1 MTFSTGT
8 SQPPATYF
16 PALTGIRAISA
27 FLVYVHHFHPF
38 SEELI
43 GSRLFRILREAHIGV
58 SIFFVLSGFLIAYR
72 YYGQTNF
79 NFKKYLIN
87 RVARI
92 YPVYFALTL
101 VTFILNPE
109 VFLGSYTILLLNISF
124 LRGFF
129 EAFKFTGIAPGWS
142 LTVEETFYFTAPI
155 FFYFIR
161 KSKLFLIV
169 LPLFCLTI
177 GWILVQICSTVSFH
191 GFFGS
196 NSFMLLYT
204 FLGRSIEFFAG
215 ISLALLFMR
224 NTSKI
229 SGFKFTLLGL
239 MMLGI
244 CLTALAY
251 FSGETFSYGV
261 FHPIGIWI
269 NNLVLPLSA
278 VAVLFYGLLRENTLF
293 SRFLST
299 PVMELLGKSSYIF
312 YLIHMGIISTGL
324 LSISDNLV
332 FHFIALNLVS
342 ILLFKFFEDPLNH
355 LIRRKFNTS
364 TNTRKA

>member
-1 MTFSTGT
+1 MTLSTGS
-8 SQPPATYF
+8 SQQPASYF

-38 SEELI
+38 SEDLI

-109 VFLGSYTILLLNISF
+109 AFMGSYTVLLLNISF

-161 KSKLFLIV
+161 KSKLFLIG
-169 LPLFCLTI
+169 LPLICLTI
-177 GWILVQICSTVSFH
+177 GWILVQIFSTISFH

-196 NSFMLLYT
+196 STFMLLYT
-204 FLGRSIEFFAG
+204 FLGRSIEFFTG
-215 ISLALLFMR
+215 ISLAIFFMN

-229 SGFKFTLLGL
+229 KGFKFTLIGL

-261 FHPIGIWI
+261 FHPMGIWI
-269 NNLVLPLSA
+269 NNLLLPLTA
-278 VAVLFYGLLRENTLF
+278 VAVLFYGLLRENTWF

-299 PVMELLGKSSYIF
+299 PTMELLGKSSYIF
-312 YLIHMGIISTGL
+312 YLIHMGIISNGL
-324 LSISDNLV
+324 LSISDNLI

-355 LIRRKFNTS
+355 YIRQKFSTS
-364 TNTRKA
+364 TNTVKS